1 MFHSASILILQAVGT
16 VVHNTLYRVTKNVLY
31 IGWQVRLRNSLIIIK
46 GTFLKLGTEKTN
58 KIVLITFD
66 HDNIRIVI
74 KHNRIY
80 KSVTMAIKFAKNEY
94 TNE

>member
-1 MFHSASILILQAVGT
+1 MTGQIKKFPDNNQGYIFKVG
-16 VVHNTLYRVTKNVLY
+16 YR
-31 IGWQVRLRNSLIIIK
+31 
-46 GTFLKLGTEKTN
+46 EN

-74 KHNRIY
+74 KHNRTY
-80 KSVTMAIKFAKNEY
+80 KLVTMAIKLAKNEY